1 MTGLE
6 VAVQQISQ
14 EWRIRLA
21 AAGDLLALVDVE
33 LAEMQATVDRM

>member
-1 MTGLE
+1 MTGLH
-6 VAVQQISQ
+6 VAVAEPAH

-21 AAGDLLALVDVE
+21 AACDLLALVDVA

>member
-6 VAVQQISQ
+6 VAVHEIAQD
-14 EWRIRLA
+14 WRIRLA
-21 AAGDLLALVDVE
+21 AAADLLALVDVE